1 MRVVSGAQA
10 NKKVKRKMIYLKTD
24 EEIEI
29 LRENNI
35 LVSRALAEVGKNIRP
50 GVTTREL
57 NRIADEFIRDNGAVP
72 AFLGYQGYPASA
84 CISVNEQVVHGIPGD
99 RIIREGDIVSVDLGT
114 FLKGFVGDSAY
125 TFAVGEVSEEARR
138 LMDVTKEALYK
149 GTAQAKA
156 GNRVGDISAAVQQYA
171 ESFGYGVVRELEGH
185 GLGRK
190 MHEAPGVPNFGA
202 RGRGPLLKEGMVIC
216 IEPMITMGNKAVV
229 FERDG
234 WTVRTRDRKPAAHYE
249 FAVAIRRDGPDVLT
263 DFNIIEQALN
273 NN

>member
-1 MRVVSGAQA
+1 
-10 NKKVKRKMIYLKTD
+10 MIHLKTD
-24 EEIEI
+24 QEIEI
-29 LRENNI
+29 LRENNL
-35 LVSRALAEVGKNIRP
+35 LVSRTLAEVGKNIRP

-57 NRIADEFIRDNGAVP
+57 NRIAEEFIRANGAEP
-72 AFLGYQGYPASA
+72 AFLGYQGYPASV

-99 RIIREGDIVSVDLGT
+99 RVINEGDIVSVDVGT

-125 TFAVGEVSEEARR
+125 TFAVGEVSTEARR
-138 LMDVTKEALYK
+138 LLEVTKEALYK

-156 GNRVGDISAAVQQYA
+156 GNRVGDISAAVQEYA

-185 GLGRK
+185 GVGRK

-216 IEPMITMGNKAVV
+216 IEPMINMGTKAVV

-234 WTVRTRDRKPAAHYE
+234 WTVRTKDRKPSAHFE

-273 NN
+273 IK

>member
-1 MRVVSGAQA
+1 
-10 NKKVKRKMIYLKTD
+10 MIHLKTD
-24 EEIEI
+24 AEIEI
-29 LRENNI
+29 MRENNL
-35 LVSRALAEVGKNIRP
+35 LVSRTLAEVGKNIRP

-57 NRIADEFIRDNGAVP
+57 NRIADEFIRANGAEP
-72 AFLGYQGYPASA
+72 AFLGYQGYPASV

-99 RIIREGDIVSVDLGT
+99 RVICEGDIVSVDVGT

-125 TFAVGEVSEEARR
+125 TFAVGEVSAEARQ
-138 LMDVTKEALYK
+138 LLEVTKEALYK

-156 GNRVGDISAAVQQYA
+156 GNRIGDISAAVQEYA
-171 ESFGYGVVRELEGH
+171 ESFGYGVVRELIGH

-190 MHEAPGVPNFGA
+190 MHEDPEVPNFGA

-216 IEPMITMGNKAVV
+216 IEPMINMGTRAVV

-234 WTVRTRDRKPAAHYE
+234 WTVRTKDRKPSAHFE
-249 FAVAIRRDGPDVLT
+249 FAVAIRRDGPDILT

-273 NN
+273 NK

>member
-1 MRVVSGAQA
+1 
-10 NKKVKRKMIYLKTD
+10 MIHLKTD
-24 EEIEI
+24 AEIEI

-35 LVSRALAEVGKNIRP
+35 LVSRALAEVGKHIRP
-50 GVTTREL
+50 GITTREV
-57 NRIADEFIRDNGAVP
+57 NRIAEEFIRANGAEP

-99 RIIREGDIVSVDLGT
+99 RVIEEGDIVSVDLGT

-125 TFAVGEVSEEARR
+125 TFAVGEVSDEARK
-138 LMDVTKEALYK
+138 LLEVTKEALYK
-149 GTAQAKA
+149 GAAQAKA
-156 GNRVGDISAAVQQYA
+156 GNRVGDISAAVQEYA

-216 IEPMITMGNKAVV
+216 IEPMINMGSKAVV

-234 WTVRTRDRKPAAHYE
+234 WTVRTKDRKPSAHFE
-249 FAVAIRRDGPDVLT
+249 FAVAIRRNGPDVLT

-273 NN
+273 IK

>member
-1 MRVVSGAQA
+1 
-10 NKKVKRKMIYLKTD
+10 MIHLKTD

-35 LVSRALAEVGKNIRP
+35 LVSRTLAEVGRHIRP

-57 NRIADEFIRDNGAVP
+57 DKIAEDFIRANGAVP
-72 AFLGYQGYPASA
+72 ACLGYEGYPAA
-84 CISVNEQVVHGIPGD
+84 TCISVNEQVVHGIPSD
-99 RIIREGDIVSVDLGT
+99 RVIEEGDLVSVDLCT
-114 FLKGFVGDSAY
+114 LLKGFVGDPAY
-125 TFAVGEVSEEARR
+125 TFAVGEVGEEARR
-138 LMDVTKEALYK
+138 LLAVTKEALYK

-156 GNRVGDISAAVQQYA
+156 GNRVGDISAAVQEYV

-185 GLGRK
+185 GVGRG

-216 IEPMITMGNKAVV
+216 IEPMITMGGRAVV

-234 WTVRTRDRKPAAHYE
+234 WTVRTRDRKPAAHFE
-249 FAVAIRRDGPDVLT
+249 FAVAVRRNGPDVLT
-263 DFNIIEQALN
+263 DFNIIEQAIN
-273 NN
+273 NK

>member
-1 MRVVSGAQA
+1 
-10 NKKVKRKMIYLKTD
+10 MIYLKTD

-50 GVTTREL
+50 GITTGEL

-99 RIIREGDIVSVDLGT
+99 RVIKEGDIVSVDLGT
-114 FLKGFVGDSAY
+114 YMKGFVGDSAY
-125 TFAVGEVSEEARR
+125 TFAVGEVSKEARQ
-138 LMDVTKEALYK
+138 LLDVTKEALRR
-149 GTAQAKA
+149 GAAQAKA
-156 GNRVGDISAAVQQYA
+156 GNRIGDISAAVQSYA
-171 ESFGYGVVRELEGH
+171 ESFGYGVVRELIGH

-190 MHEAPGVPNFGA
+190 MHEDPEVPNYGA

-216 IEPMITMGNKAVV
+216 IEPMINMGGKAVV

-234 WTVRTRDRKPAAHYE
+234 WTVRTKDRKPSAHFE

-273 NN
+273 TK